1 MMLGIIPAR
10 GGSKGLVG
18 KNLYPVAGKPL
29 LAWTLEQAKSSI
41 MLDDILVSSDSDE
54 ILDLA
59 DNYSVSSVRRP
70 PEISRDSSS
79 TEEALIHGVAEYER
93 RYDGKIDEIVLL
105 QATSPLR
112 TDCDIDEAI
121 ETFRKQSLDSLFSA
135 TKLNDLT
142 IWNKDRDVWRSI
154 NFDYKN
160 RLPRQNAEVNYVE
173 NGSIYICRKDILETY
188 ANRLGGNIGIYLMKQ
203 WQTWEIDT
211 LEDIELIEFYMNR
224 YMNGE

>member
-1 MMLGIIPAR
+1 MILGIIPAR

-18 KNLYPVAGKPL
+18 KNLYPVTGKPL
-29 LAWTLEQAKSSI
+29 LAWTLEQAKNSI

-54 ILDLA
+54 ILALA
-59 DNYSVSSVRRP
+59 HNYSVSRVRRP

-93 RYDGKIDEIVLL
+93 QHGKNIDEIVLL

-112 TDCDIDEAI
+112 KDWDIDEAI
-121 ETFRKQSLDSLFSA
+121 KTFRDQSLDSLFSA
-135 TKLNDLT
+135 SKLNDLT
-142 IWNKDRDVWRSI
+142 VWNKDGDIWRSI

-173 NGSIYICRKDILETY
+173 NGSIYICKKHILEKY